1 MPNQYVEFVRQWAKD
16 NGLTYMCAIGNPK
29 LKADYLKFK
38 AGEPYGEF
46 ELNVNARKKPKKKK
60 VEPVMEEIK
69 LNPRKKK
76 VESNKLTELQIKNL
90 DSINERILIIDN
102 KSLDLRTND
111 RLDTPLSEADWNQ
124 NKSKL
129 INQVEDF
136 MLKLNKLKNGNTKVM
151 VNKLEPILYALE
163 GKLNS
168 IKNIKYKKKLD
179 QEEIKLREEISEK
192 NSRDD
197 FIKQINELS
206 EYEDKDEFDAE
217 KNDILNNGSMES
229 YAKRESKNPIIQQY
243 YNDIKLKLELLKKV
257 TFKTRKKK
265 VEPVMEEFELN
276 PRKKVAKPKPKP
288 TDDRPLLTEENKRN
302 LKKQLDSRQERYDRI
317 LEGNN
322 SNNYKFYLQ
331 NKLESQK
338 EITELINDLKKTA
351 KIYIDGE
358 KIIQPYIDIYNN
370 IYNNFENNVYTNQNE
385 LIKYVINMNPVN
397 ETNEDQVSRRYG
409 ELVKIKALLKNVDN
423 QNLIQESIDEIQE
436 IYDKLSKKS
445 RPKDEEKCIELLKKL
460 NIVTR
465 LDFNKQFV
473 KYKKEAIEKGMRE
486 FEKYP
491 PYVELSNCRGI
502 FEDQLLKNPS
512 QAKPSAPVAPVAP
525 QAKPLLLKYLS
536 REELYKLIE
545 EKATPINLPVE
556 KSSTSPIE
564 IIEME
569 GKNIIEKI
577 TEQIKSLLSK
587 IPDRT
592 KSENSKAVKDLFL
605 KTGDILDTMRIKS
618 KSSTKELSD
627 ILNIY
632 IKKIDNLHSDIASI
646 YPSTYKSKKNLKK
659 YL

>member
-1 MPNQYVEFVRQWAKD
+1 MPNKYVEFVREWSKD
-16 NGLTYMCAIGNPK
+16 NNLTYMCAIGNPN

-111 RLDTPLSEADWNQ
+111 RLDTPLSEADWNES
-124 NKSKL
+124 KSKL
-129 INQVEDF
+129 INKVEDF

-168 IKNIKYKKKLD
+168 IKNIKYKK
-179 QEEIKLREEISEK
+179 
-192 NSRDD
+192 
-197 FIKQINELS
+197 IKQ
-206 EYEDKDEFDAE
+206 
-217 KNDILNNGSMES
+217 
-229 YAKRESKNPIIQQY
+229 
-243 YNDIKLKLELLKKV
+243 
-257 TFKTRKKK
+257 KTT
-265 VEPVMEEFELN
+265 PV
-276 PRKKVAKPKPKP
+276 PKP

-351 KIYIDGE
+351 KKYIDGE

-397 ETNEDQVSRRYG
+397 ETNENQVSRRYG
-409 ELVKIKALLKNVDN
+409 ELVKIKALLKNVKN

-445 RPKDEEKCIELLKKL
+445 RPKDEEKCLELLKKL

-465 LDFNKQFV
+465 SDFNKQFV
-473 KYKKEAIEKGMRE
+473 KYKKEAIENGVQE

-491 PYVELSNCRGI
+491 PYVELSNCRGV
-502 FEDQLLKNPS
+502 FEDQLLKNPP
-512 QAKPSAPVAPVAP
+512 QAKPSAPVAPAPVAP

-545 EKATPINLPVE
+545 AKATPI
-556 KSSTSPIE
+556 K
-564 IIEME
+564 
-569 GKNIIEKI
+569 
-577 TEQIKSLLSK
+577 
-587 IPDRT
+587 R
-592 KSENSKAVKDLFL
+592 
-605 KTGDILDTMRIKS
+605 
-618 KSSTKELSD
+618 
-627 ILNIY
+627 
-632 IKKIDNLHSDIASI
+632 
-646 YPSTYKSKKNLKK
+646 
-659 YL
+659 